1 MGFFTRKRR
10 ASAARPALIWGM
22 PSRCPAC
29 TKPGYLDRVDLV
41 DRVMFQHCPWCLTKW
56 ETSEAE
62 ILCNLLNSTSNGL
75 SAAVA

>member
-1 MGFFTRKRR
+1 MGFFTRKGR
-10 ASAARPALIWGM
+10 AAAARPTLIWGM

-29 TKPGYLDRVDLV
+29 SKPGYLDRVDLV

-62 ILCNLLNSTSNGL
+62 ILSSRP
-75 SAAVA
+75 AASRR